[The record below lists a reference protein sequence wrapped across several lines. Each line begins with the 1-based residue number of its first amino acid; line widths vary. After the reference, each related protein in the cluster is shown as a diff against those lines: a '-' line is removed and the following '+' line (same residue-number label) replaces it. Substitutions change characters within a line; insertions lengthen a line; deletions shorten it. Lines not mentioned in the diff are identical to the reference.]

1 MELKIG
7 LFSMNN
13 KYCNFM
19 ITHLGRLD
27 KTGGKVNGFAGAG
40 ALGAI
45 GAGTTGA
52 LY

>member
-1 MELKIG
+1 
-7 LFSMNN
+7 MNN